1 VVLLNL
7 AIAAVHAAPMEL
19 SSSHEN
25 TISYALHNE
34 HTQLPTEIEQ
44 FRTVLRYAL
53 RVEFAGTIIC

>member
-44 FRTVLRYAL
+44 FRTVLRYAS
-53 RVEFAGTIIC
+53 RVN